1 MTVRPPQAREDVVIG
16 QQEESPPR
24 GRSGRFRGAYRHRR
38 FLLGVAAGA
47 VLTASVLT
55 LLQWPWTDVTDRSRQ
70 PSATAYGDGSPHYLG
85 LKRRH
90 TLSGQES
97 YSLMIGRDPGLSYGH
112 LLDVD
117 SDLAAEG
124 IEKTEWTRAGVR
136 VRFTTGHTL
145 FVPARAF
152 TYGR

>member
-1 MTVRPPQAREDVVIG
+1 M
-16 QQEESPPR
+16 
-24 GRSGRFRGAYRHRR
+24 
-38 FLLGVAAGA
+38 AAGV

-55 LLQWPWTDVTDRSRQ
+55 LLQWPWTDVVHRSRQ
-70 PSATAYGDGSPHYLG
+70 SSTTAYGDGSQHHLG
-85 LKRRH
+85 LKRQH

-117 SDLAAEG
+117 AGLAAEG

-136 VRFTTGHTL
+136 IRFATGHTL
-145 FVPARAF
+145 FVPARSF

>member
-1 MTVRPPQAREDVVIG
+1 MI
-16 QQEESPPR
+16 
-24 GRSGRFRGAYRHRR
+24 
-38 FLLGVAAGA
+38 AGI

-55 LLQWPWTDVTDRSRQ
+55 LLQWPRTEIVHRSRQ
-70 PSATAYGDGSPHYLG
+70 PPTTAYGDGSPHYLG
-85 LKRRH
+85 LKRQH

-112 LLDVD
+112 LLSVD
-117 SDLAAEG
+117 TGPAAEG

-136 VRFTTGHTL
+136 VRFGTGHTL
-145 FVPARAF
+145 FVPARFF